1 MRSRPLLAAALALLL
16 AACSTAPPKKSVYYQ
31 DDGPPDRVPADV
43 AAIPD
48 AQPRVEPL
56 HRGSSKPYTAL
67 GRTYTPMTGDA
78 PFSQRGMASWY
89 GKQFHGSRTANGEI
103 YDMLG
108 MSAAHPTLPLPSYVR
123 VTSVR
128 NGRSV
133 IVRVNDRGPFKSD
146 RIIDLSY
153 AAAAKLGI
161 AASGTGEVEIE
172 RITMSQIAS
181 GDYRRGATTAVAA
194 LPQAASPPRVAA
206 SRPLPAAEVPAVATV
221 APDPA
226 PAPPSN
232 GSARGWA
239 VQLGAFAQEANAD
252 ALVTLAEHY
261 TGCRKAKR
269 NGAERSRLLVRIDH
283 DTLRGQL
290 GNATLIDTG
299 QPITAVM
306 ADLATFQ
313 RDGWSEADRVEQAER
328 TLLRCG
334 RAEHPVFAA
343 STPAV
348 QSFMQS
354 GSQASSAVRVDGL
367 VDALVAERGDQAVSS
382 VGQLDRDRHR
392 AVFRLEAFGHMRG
405 EHRIRVEPGGLRA
418 SPRRV
423 PCLSG

>member
-194 LPQAASPPRVAA
+194 LPQSASPPRVAA

-252 ALVTLAEHY
+252 ALAGRAAALLAFVDTPDESGSRAPRVERDGGVFRVLVGSQPDRDSAVTLAREL
-261 TGCRKAKR
+261 
-269 NGAERSRLLVRIDH
+269 ERLLERP
-283 DTLRGQL
+283 
-290 GNATLIDTG
+290 AT
-299 QPITAVM
+299 V
-306 ADLATFQ
+306 
-313 RDGWSEADRVEQAER
+313 
-328 TLLRCG
+328 LLR
-334 RAEHPVFAA
+334 
-343 STPAV
+343 
-348 QSFMQS
+348 
-354 GSQASSAVRVDGL
+354 
-367 VDALVAERGDQAVSS
+367 
-382 VGQLDRDRHR
+382 
-392 AVFRLEAFGHMRG
+392 
-405 EHRIRVEPGGLRA
+405 
-418 SPRRV
+418 
-423 PCLSG
+423 